1 MENCPYCN
9 SPLPQGVQECP
20 NCNAS
25 LNQAKPPK
33 NGKTIAIVISIAA
46 VIVIAVVV
54 AAAVFMY
61 KPQTDEPNKN
71 TTSTQASVSSSDTN
85 QNDNNEQN
93 ANNEQNTNNEQNA
106 STPSGEQ
113 QNTADK
119 STTQA
124 AEQAEFSVGAV
135 ENNVYTNKFSN
146 LKFVLPDDS
155 WAFSDLSEI
164 ASEVPGA
171 KYDDKTGA
179 LVIDAVVEKSYIC
192 AIAAD
197 SVSGTSAQ
205 FIIYKSNPLLTKG
218 MSVEEYLEVTVE
230 ATVEDMDAVT
240 SEKGT
245 TCKIGNDT
253 YSRIDATYN
262 TQNTDISQ
270 TFLCKQ
276 TGDYYSMIVIT
287 SVADEKLTQIN
298 EFIAGLKTA

>member
-33 NGKTIAIVISIAA
+33 NGKTIAIIISIAA
-46 VIVIAVVV
+46 VIVIAVIV
-54 AAAVFMY
+54 AAAVFMH

-71 TTSTQASVSSSDTN
+71 NTSSQASVSSSDTN
-85 QNDNNEQN
+85 ENDSNEQN
-93 ANNEQNTNNEQNA
+93 SNNEQNA

-135 ENNVYTNKFSN
+135 ENNVYTNKFAN
-146 LKFVLPDDS
+146 LKFVLPDDN
-155 WAFSDLSEI
+155 WAFSDLSAI

-171 KYDDKTGA
+171 KYDDNTGA

-192 AIAAD
+192 AIATD
-197 SVSGTSAQ
+197 SIYGTSAQ
-205 FIIYKSNPLLTKG
+205 FIIYKSNPLITKG

-253 YSRIDATYN
+253 YARIDATYN

-270 TFLCKQ
+270 TFLCKK

-287 SVADEKLTQIN
+287 SLADEKLTQIN
-298 EFIAGLKTA
+298 EFIAGLKTV